1 MHLQFI
7 FSGVN
12 NMKFSLSWLQNLIC
26 FFSNSISQSKIK
38 SFEDSTYNELFYGKG
53 RLEFKDGSV
62 YEGEFENNKMHGYG
76 KIFFK
81 DGSIYQGNFK
91 NNLRDGTGIS
101 RSKDGSQQRVVY
113 QKGKFKEVYT
123 EDYTFYWKNI
133 VEGAFE
139 VRAANSTEA
148 AEIFH
153 SLSKE
158 DLLNK
163 SKLSVDIRKLKVTDV
178 SVFVE
183 EGTA

>member
-1 MHLQFI
+1 MNIFRILFQTIINF
-7 FSGVN
+7 FSGLDI
-12 NMKFSLSWLQNLIC
+12 F
-26 FFSNSISQSKIK
+26 SKIK
-38 SFEDSTYNELFYGKG
+38 SYSGNYENGLYHGKG

-62 YEGEFENNKMHGYG
+62 YEGGFENNKMHGYG

-139 VRAANSTEA
+139 VRAANSSEA
-148 AEIFH
+148 ANIFN

-158 DLLNK
+158 ELLDK
-163 SKLSVDIRKLKVTDV
+163 SKLSADIKKMKLTDV